1 MCMVFAM
8 LWCRLCMM
16 LQCCVMTV
24 YPQMACTIMGFE
36 LFGGMTPLYFGL
48 ACFTAYT
55 FSGNT
60 GIYVKQYIAKVI
72 NYMSDLRQ
80 YSDWVGTLLDAG

>member
-1 MCMVFAM
+1 M
-8 LWCRLCMM
+8 L
-16 LQCCVMTV
+16 TV

-72 NYMSDLRQ
+72 D
-80 YSDWVGTLLDAG
+80 